1 MRLLDTNVL
10 IFLALDRTRISARTM
25 AVLSARDAG
34 LHASPVSAIEIAIK
48 SSLGKLPLPLA
59 FQADFKSAFLS
70 LVDRM
75 GATLLD
81 VDLTAI
87 AKLQTLPLI
96 HRDPFDR
103 LLIAQALEY
112 DLEIVSA
119 DRIFASY
126 PGLKVLSA

>member
-10 IFLALDRTRISARTM
+10 IFLALDRTRISAQTLGM
-25 AVLSARDAG
+25 LSARDAG
-34 LHASPVSAIEIAIK
+34 LHISPVSAIEMAIK

-119 DRIFASY
+119 DRVFTSY
-126 PGLKVLSA
+126 PGLKVLAA